1 VVRNS
6 AHKESAAECFVHMRI
21 RGISELL
28 TGKLQA
34 RFKLLTRIGRVLVPE
49 YRFQWPFLDW
59 FHNQEFGSFLS
70 RFNVSHDCNDG
81 RRWMLGQL
89 LRLTAALPGDT
100 AECGVYR
107 GADSYLICLFNAS
120 LQGSTRTHF
129 MFDSFQGLSAPTV
142 FDGTHW
148 KQGDLKSPLEVAQQ
162 ALAQFPDTV
171 FMPGWIPNRFDEIQD
186 RSFAFVQ
193 VDVDLY
199 EPTRDSIAFFYPR
212 LVDGGIF
219 LCDDYGFDSC
229 PGATRAVDEFL
240 RDKPEK
246 AISLS
251 DGGGFFIKG
260 CATR

>member
-1 VVRNS
+1 
-6 AHKESAAECFVHMRI
+6 MRI

>member
-1 VVRNS
+1 M
-6 AHKESAAECFVHMRI
+6 KTW
-21 RGISELL
+21 GIGELL
-28 TGKLQA
+28 SGKLEA
-34 RFKLLTRIGRVLVPE
+34 RFKFLTVIGRVLVPE

-59 FHNQEFGSFLS
+59 FHDREFGKFLN

-107 GADSYLICLFNAS
+107 GTDSYLICHFNAS
-120 LQGSTRTHF
+120 LQGSPRTHYL
-129 MFDSFQGLSAPTV
+129 FDSFQGLSAPTGA
-142 FDGTHW
+142 DGSHW
-148 KQGDLKSPLEVAQQ
+148 KEGDLKSPIEVAQQ
-162 ALAQFPDTV
+162 ALAEFSNTV
-171 FMPGWIPNRFDEIQD
+171 FMSGWIPDRFDEIHD
-186 RSFAFVQ
+186 RSFAFVH

-199 EPTRDSIAFFYPR
+199 EPTRDSIKLFYPR

-219 LCDDYGFDSC
+219 LCDDYGSDSC

-246 AISLS
+246 AITLS

-260 CATR
+260 CTTG